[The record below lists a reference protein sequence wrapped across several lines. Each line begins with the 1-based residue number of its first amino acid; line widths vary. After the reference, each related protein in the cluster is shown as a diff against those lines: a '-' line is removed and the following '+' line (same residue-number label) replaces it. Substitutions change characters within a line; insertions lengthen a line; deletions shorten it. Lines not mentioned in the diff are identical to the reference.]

1 MVVVALAATPGSGA
15 AVAAVAARI
24 GVGHRIVS
32 WHHHVRPVAGRRAG
46 AVIAADVAVLGEL
59 GETAAEAGVPVV
71 CAVRSVEDLDRA
83 SRWGVKASFTTDA
96 SLAEQFPG
104 YLGRDLVYL
113 PAAGLDLSVLPV
125 VPLLTRARL
134 RELHGLP
141 SRLVLAV
148 DRAALPA
155 ERTTSLALA
164 SAAVVEDDLVP
175 LALALGTPSVVTEA
189 AAERFD
195 LRRGQVA
202 LVARR
207 PDEADRMAA
216 ALARDE
222 ERSAALAGRA
232 RSFAERHLDTA
243 PAVSRLR
250 RALGLEAEP
259 ALVDLRLDELGTP
272 PGSRLRRRADEALHL
287 FTLEMTP

>member
-15 AVAAVAARI
+15 AVAAVAARV

-134 RELHGLP
+134 SELHGLP
-141 SRLVLAV
+141 SRLDLAV
-148 DRAALPA
+148 DRAA